1 MGISAHNINETLS
14 FFAKKNFRK
23 NFIDVYRLI
32 HNVPNSSLDETIL
45 ELEDSIGRI
54 DSGNKDL
61 EKIYEREFTEAKNKT
76 RKDIYDACQIFEYQI
91 NSISCQSQTPFS
103 TISFGV
109 PTSWESEELILQYL
123 KVRQRGLGKEY
134 GQIQTIFPK
143 ISYFLVDGYNLN
155 DTDPYFYITKEVAKT
170 QMTCTYPDILC
181 ISKQDY
187 DRGRYYSRMG

>member
-1 MGISAHNINETLS
+1 MGISSHNINETLS
-14 FFAKKNFRK
+14 FFTKKNFRK
-23 NFIDVYRLI
+23 NFIDTYRLI
-32 HNVPNSSLDETIL
+32 HNISNASLDETIL
-45 ELEDSIGRI
+45 KLEDDYGRI

-61 EKIYEREFTEAKNKT
+61 EKIYEREFIEAKNKT

-123 KVRQRGLGKEY
+123 KVRQRGLGKEA
-134 GQIQTIFPK
+134 GSKTTIFPK
-143 ISYFLVDGYNLN
+143 LSYFLVDGYNLK

-170 QMTCTYPDILC
+170 QMKCTYPD
-181 ISKQDY
+181 
-187 DRGRYYSRMG
+187 